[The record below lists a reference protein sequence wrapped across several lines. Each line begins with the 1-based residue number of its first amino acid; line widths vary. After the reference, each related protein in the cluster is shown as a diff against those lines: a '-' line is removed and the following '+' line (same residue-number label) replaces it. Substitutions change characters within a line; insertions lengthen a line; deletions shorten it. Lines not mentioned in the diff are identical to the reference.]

1 MKNKPN
7 RAKGWLRFWFVFGV
21 AAVLLFGL
29 LIAVVLQ
36 YTLIKTEVVTQEM
49 INESP
54 ISWIILFLATSAV
67 VGFTL
72 VPVFTR
78 IILKPVDTL
87 IDGMERLSGGE
98 YSTRIHLGKVKEVKA
113 LETSFNGLAS
123 ELENVEILRSN
134 FVNDFS
140 HELKTPIVSISGL
153 ISLMKS
159 GNLPP
164 EKQEQYLNV
173 IDEEV
178 KRLTNMTTN
187 ILTLSKLEK
196 QNILTDKTEFNL
208 SEQIRDCILLLEKKW
223 TEKNLEL
230 ELDMDEYTVSANED
244 MLKHV
249 WFNLI
254 DNAIK
259 FSSEG
264 GELKIAIAKENGF
277 IKVSVENGGR
287 TITEEEKEK
296 IFTKFYRGK
305 RESSNEGNGIGLSI
319 VKHVIALHEGRIEVE
334 SGDERTTFSVFL
346 PSNIERTC

>member
-1 MKNKPN
+1 MKKNYS
-7 RAKGWLRFWFVFGV
+7 RTKGWLRFWFVSGV
-21 AAVLLFGL
+21 AVVLLFGL
-29 LIAVVLQ
+29 LTSIALQ
-36 YTLIKTEVVTQEM
+36 YVLIKTEVLTKDM

-54 ISWIILFLATSAV
+54 IGWIVLFLGTSAV
-67 VGFTL
+67 VGLSLAPLFSM
-72 VPVFTR
+72 

-87 IDGMERLSGGE
+87 IDGMERLSSGE
-98 YSTRIHLGKVKEVKA
+98 YSARIHLGKAKEYRA
-113 LETSFNGLAS
+113 LEESFNGLAK
-123 ELENVEILRSN
+123 ELESVEILRGN

-159 GNLPP
+159 GKLSK

-196 QNILTDKTEFNL
+196 QTILTDKTKFNL

-223 TEKNLEL
+223 TEKR
-230 ELDMDEYTVSANED
+230 LDLVLNMDEFEITANED

-249 WFNLI
+249 WMNLI

-259 FSSEG
+259 FSLYD
-264 GELKIAIAKENGF
+264 GELKIDISNSDGF
-277 IKVSVENGGR
+277 IKVDIENGGK
-287 TITEEEKEK
+287 TISEADEEK

-305 RESSNEGNGIGLSI
+305 RESSAEGNGIGLSI
-319 VKHVIALHEGRIEVE
+319 VKHAVELHGGKVTVN
-334 SGDERTTFSVFL
+334 SGNGKTTFSVFL
-346 PSNIERTC
+346 PV